1 MSGHLL
7 LTLALLL
14 PPIVIRSA
22 SAATDTTPPVW
33 PSGSKITA
41 LSITPSS
48 ISISWTLATD
58 DSGVV
63 NYRVYENGGW
73 NGMYNIAPYGRYGL
87 APNTTLTFL
96 VTAGD
101 ASNNW
106 SNGPSATFSTAPAQC
121 AGYAACLVYVFTH
134 DTTSFPGSTVTV
146 NGTVTNEG
154 QVAVRVSEM
163 TVSGDLGAYS
173 LTRGIQFFLGIGE
186 RGTRGL
192 VIGVPLD
199 EAVGTHSLVFSV
211 LWQYNST
218 DSGWTQGNDIVQSGS
233 FVVTNPP
240 VPYQPYLPWLA
251 NVVRRYV
258 GYIYLVAVPYF
269 VLVSLAVVLVIR
281 DDRRKRAALLKP
293 QKTR

>member
-1 MSGHLL
+1 MSAHLL
-7 LTLALLL
+7 LTLVLFLL
-14 PPIVIRSA
+14 PIVVRGA

-41 LSITPSS
+41 LSITTSS
-48 ISISWTLATD
+48 ISISWTPASD

-73 NGMYNIAPYGRYGL
+73 NGMYAVAPFGRQGL
-87 APNTTLTFL
+87 SPNTTITFL

-121 AGYAACLVYVFTH
+121 AGYAACLVYLFTH

-163 TVSGDLGAYS
+163 TVSGDLGVHS
-173 LTRGIQFFLGIGE
+173 LTGGTQFFLGIGE
-186 RGTRGL
+186 RETRGL
-192 VIGVPLD
+192 VIGVPPNM
-199 EAVGTHSLVFSV
+199 AVGTHSLVFSV

-218 DSGWTQGNDIVQSGS
+218 SSGWTQGNDIVQSGTFS
-233 FVVTNPP
+233 VTSPP
-240 VPYQPYLPWLA
+240 RPYQPYFSWLA
-251 NVVRRYV
+251 SVARGLAGYV
-258 GYIYLVAVPYF
+258 YLVAVPYV
-269 VLVSLAVVLVIR
+269 VLVSLAVVVVVR
-281 DDRRKRAALLKP
+281 NDRRNRAALLKP
-293 QKTR
+293 